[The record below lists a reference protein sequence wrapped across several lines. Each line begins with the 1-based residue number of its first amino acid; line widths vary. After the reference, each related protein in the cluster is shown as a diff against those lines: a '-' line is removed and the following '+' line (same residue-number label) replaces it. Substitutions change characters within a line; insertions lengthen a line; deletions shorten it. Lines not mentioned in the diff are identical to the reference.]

1 MHSRCGFSSKPQQTF
16 PCFYAAQSAVLL
28 PASSPPIAK
37 KKCRP
42 EAAHHPSGLTEQLFK
57 ISGTG
62 QIHCLISY
70 AFQLIAELIQLKI
83 LLPCCFAHHFPVCVF
98 RCQFFLQELMI
109 PCIASQFIP
118 KKRCL
123 TVIEIIQHFIFI
135 HRFLHYS
142 SVSHSLNRST
152 ASTIAVPATM
162 SKKHPNSATK
172 RIRNCVHSLQ

>member
-1 MHSRCGFSSKPQQTF
+1 M
-16 PCFYAAQSAVLL
+16 LL
-28 PASSPPIAK
+28 PPQTTPIK
-37 KKCRP
+37 KKPPEGGTSSIRIDETNFQNQRHRPDTLPDIVRFPAHCRS
-42 EAAHHPSGLTEQLFK
+42 HPAEDTASMLLRPPFSGVRL
-57 ISGTG
+57 
-62 QIHCLISY
+62 
-70 AFQLIAELIQLKI
+70 
-83 LLPCCFAHHFPVCVF
+83 
-98 RCQFFLQELMI
+98 RCQFFPQEFMI
-109 PCIASQFIP
+109 PRIASQFIP